1 MREIMSRL
9 CNISDKSY
17 YVWRKKSH
25 IKLIMLIEKY
35 FTKKDL
41 EEFLSTGKISKYEG
55 IKQGTQ
61 DLILSEVQ
69 NNSKMLSE
77 LLEALKTSGEITK

>member
-1 MREIMSRL
+1 MREIMSRV

-35 FTKKDL
+35 FSKDDL
-41 EEFLSTGKISKYEG
+41 EEFLETGTIQELDDYKSKF
-55 IKQGTQ
+55 KA
-61 DLILSEVQ
+61 SEEY
-69 NNSKMLSE
+69 SLFKE
-77 LLEALKTSGEITK
+77 FIEFKKHKRSGN